1 MTASLNLVKSGWLS
15 FKTSIIRKKGI
26 RMIPQIV
33 SGLSRYSNTGIERP
47 ERAIITISSVPGM
60 QQVLKY
66 LVKE

>member
-1 MTASLNLVKSGWLS
+1 
-15 FKTSIIRKKGI
+15 
-26 RMIPQIV
+26 MIPQIV